1 LLDDFLRAITGRG
14 GRKKGRH
21 TETDDEP
28 ILGVEDRGPFL
39 VYILAGLQ
47 DSY

>member
-1 LLDDFLRAITGRG
+1 VG
-14 GRKKGRH
+14 H

-39 VYILAGLQ
+39 VYVLAGLQ